1 MKNILLL
8 SILLLGALGP
18 ALSQK
23 RLHVNHAATGQN
35 NGSSWADAY
44 ADLHAAFAA
53 AQPGDEVWVA
63 GGEYRPTGDGNR
75 DSFFL
80 MPSGVRLYGGFAG
93 TEANLAQR
101 DWQAHPTVLS
111 GDIGAAGDSTD
122 NSFNILVMG
131 EAADGTLFDGL
142 TFRHGRAEPPILT
155 GFPFPRN
162 ACGAAVHI
170 NAGGGVAYP
179 VFRNC
184 RFERNHARLHGGAV
198 FVHAAADGSMAVQF
212 LDCVFERNSVGADGG
227 AVYCTGHVGVERVP
241 DFGNCTFTA
250 NQAARFGKA
259 VLYKSLSQDDTLQY
273 LNCRFYLNGDSTR
286 WVLENHSGNH
296 SRVDSCLFDG
306 NLSISFRDDYF
317 TSGNFTQTS
326 HVTNSRFLNGI
337 SFNAYGQ
344 KECKIKKCL
353 LKNNVGGIVASIHSQ
368 NGLKIEV
375 TDCVVDSCVISSVV
389 DAYCAPGGDCEYSNL
404 VIRNNRKVPGSIGM
418 RAFAVCYNTPNVRFR
433 NIEIAN
439 HDSMHLYGIAPQYT
453 TSLNFSHLS
462 VVGNRLYYRQNHSSS
477 APVPTKY
484 RNSVFHAN
492 TDIGPLNLFGTYPS
506 VTFDNCALDSLDCSP
521 PNVTCN
527 NTLIGLDPMFVDP
540 DAGDFRLQACSPLR
554 NAGNN
559 LHAANIPTDLAGTP
573 RIQDGTV
580 DIGAYETPAL
590 ALAAEPGV
598 SPACVGGS
606 NGSVAIA
613 PQHGCEPYGV
623 AWQSGPLSG
632 DSLSGLAPGNYLLTV
647 TDARGNSLTASVT
660 VPAAPAPTLQVDG
673 QPISCFGAADA
684 MLSVRALTGKPPFAY
699 LWSPSGATDSVDTG
713 LGPGPASVT
722 VTDDWGCT
730 ATFSFDIPEP
740 DTLQFAATV
749 TRPSTP
755 QSADGGIVVNSVTG
769 GTPPYAYLWEPGGSM
784 EAILAGL
791 SEGTY
796 ALTVTDAR
804 GCEAAWTFEVKAL
817 VGVTEAEG
825 VATLVIWPNPAGE
838 SAWLRWEG
846 AMPSVLE
853 MYDARGRLVRS
864 ERVSAAGE
872 RWRVSL
878 EGLAAGAYAVILRD
892 GSGKA
897 VGVGRLVRG

>member
-18 ALSQK
+18 RPFAKAPPRQPC
-23 RLHVNHAATGQN
+23 RHRQN
-35 NGSSWADAY
+35 NGSSWPTPTPTCTPPLPPPSPATR
-44 ADLHAAFAA
+44 
-53 AQPGDEVWVA
+53 WVA
-63 GGEYRPTGDGNR
+63 GASTAHGRRQP
-75 DSFFL
+75 
-80 MPSGVRLYGGFAG
+80 RLLFPHAQRRAALRRLRR

-286 WVLENHSGNH
+286 WVLENLSGNH
-296 SRVDSCLFDG
+296 SRIDSCLFDG
-306 NLSISFRDDYF
+306 NPSFCFRDDYV

-326 HVTNSRFLNGI
+326 HVTNSTFLNGTP
-337 SFNAYGQ
+337 FTPYGQ
-344 KECKIKKCL
+344 KECKIKNCIVR
-353 LKNNVGGIVASIHSQ
+353 NCVGGISPDGK
-368 NGLKIEV
+368 NKIEV
-375 TDCVVDSCVISSVV
+375 SNCIVDSCLISH
-389 DAYCAPGGDCEYSNL
+389 AIGAQCAPGGDCEYSNL
-404 VIRNNRKVPGSIGM
+404 VIRNNRLVSGDFGI

-439 HDSMHLYGIAPQYT
+439 HDSMHLYRTAPQYT

-573 RIQDGTV
+573 ASRRHG
-580 DIGAYETPAL
+580 GHRRLRNPAL

-623 AWQSGPLSG
+623 AWQSAPLRRL
-632 DSLSGLAPGNYLLTV
+632 LSGLAPGNYLLTV
-647 TDARGNSLTASVT
+647 TDA
-660 VPAAPAPTLQVDG
+660 
-673 QPISCFGAADA
+673 
-684 MLSVRALTGKPPFAY
+684 
-699 LWSPSGATDSVDTG
+699 W
-713 LGPGPASVT
+713 
-722 VTDDWGCT
+722 
-730 ATFSFDIPEP
+730 E
-740 DTLQFAATV
+740 
-749 TRPSTP
+749 TP
-755 QSADGGIVVNSVTG
+755 
-769 GTPPYAYLWEPGGSM
+769 
-784 EAILAGL
+784 
-791 SEGTY
+791 
-796 ALTVTDAR
+796 
-804 GCEAAWTFEVKAL
+804 
-817 VGVTEAEG
+817 
-825 VATLVIWPNPAGE
+825 
-838 SAWLRWEG
+838 
-846 AMPSVLE
+846 
-853 MYDARGRLVRS
+853 
-864 ERVSAAGE
+864 
-872 RWRVSL
+872 
-878 EGLAAGAYAVILRD
+878 
-892 GSGKA
+892 
-897 VGVGRLVRG
+897 